1 MNIFNVLALLG
12 GLAMF
17 LFGMSVM
24 GDALVKSTGNKLKS
38 ILSKLTSSKFKSFL
52 VGLAVTAVIQSSSAT
67 TVMVVGFVNSGILT
81 LGQSVGVIM
90 GANLGTSV
98 TSWLLSL
105 TGISGDSFFIQL
117 CKPSTF
123 TPILA
128 IIGVAM
134 QMFAKDSKKKDVG
147 VIFLGFAVLMFGM
160 EAMSDAVAPLAENEA
175 FKQMMLLFSNPILGV
190 LVGAILTMII
200 QSSSASVGI
209 LQSLSLSG
217 TVSVGTAI
225 PIIMGQNIGTC
236 ITALLSS
243 VGTSKNAKRAAFI
256 HLYFN
261 VIGTIVVLSV
271 YCGLNAIFQFSIVE
285 QPITPLGI
293 AFVHT
298 LFNIITIAILMPISG
313 VLEKLANL
321 TVRSGKNEGNAHM
334 LDERFMNTPSVAV
347 EQARNVA
354 NEMASTTRDSILSSF
369 TLFDKFD
376 STVAANIREE
386 EASVD
391 KYEDVLGDYLVKLS
405 SHDMSLSD
413 SREVSKLLH
422 IIGDLERISDHA
434 VNMVEAAEEIHDNH
448 LSFSADATQELSVM
462 MGALS
467 EILQLAIKALTDND
481 LTAAAK
487 VEPLEQ
493 VVDSLRDTIKKNH
506 IARLQNSECT
516 IELGFVLSDILTN
529 LERVSDHCSNIAGCI
544 IEIANDS
551 FEMHEYTNNVKLD
564 SREYDELYAEYKL
577 KYSIKPSLVGQ
588 HVS

>member
-175 FKQMMLLFSNPILGV
+175 FRQMMLLFSNPILGV

-236 ITALLSS
+236 ITALISA

-261 VIGTIVVLSV
+261 VIGTVIVLTA
-271 YCGLNAIFQFSIVE
+271 YCILNAIFQFPIVQE
-285 QPITPLGI
+285 QITPLGI

-298 LFNIITIAILMPISG
+298 LFNIVTIAILMPVSN

-321 TVRSGKNEGNAHM
+321 TVRSGKSEGSAHM

-376 STVAANIREE
+376 AAVSEKIREE

-405 SHDMSLSD
+405 SHDMSVND

-551 FEMHEYTNNVKLD
+551 FEMHEYTSNVKLD

-577 KYSIKPSLVGQ
+577 KYSLKPSTVGQ
-588 HVS
+588 QVS

>member
-128 IIGVAM
+128 IIGIAM
-134 QMFAKDSKKKDVG
+134 NMFAKDNKKKDIG

-160 EAMSDAVAPLAENEA
+160 EAMSDAVSPLAESES
-175 FKQMMLLFSNPILGV
+175 FRQIMLLFSNPILGV
-190 LVGAILTMII
+190 LVGALLTMII

-236 ITALLSS
+236 ITALISS

-261 VIGTIVVLSV
+261 VIGTVVVLTV
-271 YCGLNAIFQFSIVE
+271 YCILNAIFHFPIV
-285 QPITPLGI
+285 QDQITPLGI
-293 AFVHT
+293 AIAHT
-298 LFNIITIAILMPISG
+298 LFNIITIIILMPISS

-321 TVRSGKNEGNAHM
+321 TVRSGKNEGNAQM

-369 TLFDKFD
+369 TLFDHFD
-376 STVAANIREE
+376 SSTTAKIREE
-386 EASVD
+386 ESAVD
-391 KYEDVLGDYLVKLS
+391 KYEDALGDYLVKLS

-413 SREVSKLLH
+413 SHEVSKLLH

-434 VNMVEAAEEIHDNH
+434 VNMVEAAEEVHDNH
-448 LSFSADATQELSVM
+448 LTFSADASQELTVM
-462 MGALS
+462 MKALS
-467 EILQLAIKALTDND
+467 EILELAIKSFTDND
-481 LTAAAK
+481 LVAAAK

-493 VVDSLRDTIKKNH
+493 VIDYLRDTIKKNH
-506 IARLQNSECT
+506 ITRLQNSECT

-529 LERVSDHCSNIAGCI
+529 LERVADHCSNIAGCI

-551 FEMHEYTNNVKLD
+551 FEMHEYTNNVKMD
-564 SREYDELYAEYKL
+564 SLEYDELYAEYKL
-577 KYSIKPSLVGQ
+577 KYALKPSLTSQ
-588 HVS
+588 SAS